1 MHKYCKQKS
10 YKIHKLN
17 IYKALQKY
25 EKICVIAGNIP
36 YKSLISAQGENYRVK
51 LALSAV
57 PKLYAYPF
65 FFSARL
71 YSNYAIVTIKAKD
84 KQLLQKALEVE
95 NIQLLEQ
102 HNKHFTALS
111 KYNNLKQIARQLDVK
126 LEFLIIDKNQLTKLS

>member
-1 MHKYCKQKS
+1 MCHCRKHS
-10 YKIHKLN
+10 I
-17 IYKALQKY
+17 QKY
-25 EKICVIAGNIP
+25 YFCTRRKLPCKTCIIRRAQIIC
-36 YKSLISAQGENYRVK
+36 
-51 LALSAV
+51 LSIFLFGKAIQ
-57 PKLYAYPF
+57 Y
-65 FFSARL
+65 
-71 YSNYAIVTIKAKD
+71 YAIVTIKAKD